1 MKFSFL
7 VCVYNGQEYI
17 KECLDSLVKQKF
29 PTKDYEI
36 VVVND
41 GSTDRTKSIVERY
54 AKKHS
59 NIKLVNKKNE
69 GLSPTRNVAFDNSK
83 GEWLLYVDAD
93 DYVSLNLLKEVNEVI
108 KNNKGINF
116 VQYFER
122 KDKVAL
128 LQDKKVQSNK
138 MDDSIVCRAIHRS
151 IMKTYKFPKHK
162 FAIEDW
168 DFYVHNLHKLKSFDL
183 SNNKKVWY
191 HYRYNPE
198 SLSKAHKV
206 YRSRLLHAIE
216 IFENEET
223 RRLNLDQG
231 IIGHYWEHLYMLA
244 RVWFPDLLPRVKK
257 IKYKTKIRFSIKLQY
272 WVVRAR
278 IFNWFIKF
286 TVKKVEF

>member
-41 GSTDRTKSIVERY
+41 GSTDKTKSIVERY

-59 NIKLVNKKNE
+59 NIKLVNNKNE

-138 MDDSIVCRAIHRS
+138 MDDSIVCRVIHRS
-151 IMKTYKFPKHK
+151 IMKSYKFQNISLLLR
-162 FAIEDW
+162 IETSM
-168 DFYVHNLHKLKSFDL
+168 YITCIS
-183 SNNKKVWY
+183 
-191 HYRYNPE
+191 
-198 SLSKAHKV
+198 
-206 YRSRLLHAIE
+206 
-216 IFENEET
+216 
-223 RRLNLDQG
+223 
-231 IIGHYWEHLYMLA
+231 
-244 RVWFPDLLPRVKK
+244 
-257 IKYKTKIRFSIKLQY
+257 
-272 WVVRAR
+272 
-278 IFNWFIKF
+278 
-286 TVKKVEF
+286 